1 MNDLDYCMEELSE
14 ALDDLS
20 LRQASEAARRL
31 QTTALRHPADCS
43 ESFVLLVDS
52 LEGILRRFAH
62 ATPPVTMRPL
72 RARQI
77 AALATQLAR

>member
-1 MNDLDYCMEELSE
+1 MDDLDYCMEELSE
-14 ALDDLS
+14 ALDGLN
-20 LRQASEAARRL
+20 LRDASEAARRL

-43 ESFVLLVDS
+43 ESFVMLVDS

-62 ATPPVTMRPL
+62 ATPSLTTDPL